1 MAERKTYTVE
11 QKKAALEKV
20 AELGITKA
28 SKELGISINSL
39 VKWRADAGLE
49 YTKKKVTAATKKAAA
64 TKEEVGKTVEEKAT
78 AAEIEVKKKT
88 RSAARKAKETAEKVA
103 ADVSEQAAN
112 SSVEIGKTVKKAGR
126 KAKEKISDTAAKAER
141 DSKLNIVVQS
151 NDGHAITALQISKM
165 VPEGTTDCYV
175 KAEENKIYYVLKDGS
190 TGSINIW

>member
-1 MAERKTYTVE
+1 MAERKTYTEE
-11 QKKAALEKV
+11 QKKAALEKI

-49 YTKKKVTAATKKAAA
+49 YTKKKVTAAAA

-78 AAEIEVKKKT
+78 ATEIEVKKKT
-88 RSAARKAKETAEKVA
+88 RGAARKAKETAEKVA
-103 ADVSEQAAN
+103 ADVSEQAAI

-126 KAKEKISDTAAKAER
+126 KVKEKAEDMAAKAER

-175 KAEENKIYYVLKDGS
+175 KAEENRLYYVLKDGS